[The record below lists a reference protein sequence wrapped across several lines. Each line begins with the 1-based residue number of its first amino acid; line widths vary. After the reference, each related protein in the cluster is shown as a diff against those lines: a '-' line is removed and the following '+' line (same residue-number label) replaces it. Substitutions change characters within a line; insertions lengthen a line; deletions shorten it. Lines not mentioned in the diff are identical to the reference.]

1 MSAKDKKVPR
11 NRAMMY
17 AQQPQYAPYKDVD
30 SLYDAIETKLKPKRF
45 AVILH
50 DKDVDDKG
58 QPEAPQ
64 LHAMLEFENARH
76 VRAVAKALGDKPQYL
91 QIWDAGISNG
101 FSYLVH
107 RTEKAKNKYQ
117 YNPDEVKANFD
128 YAAELERIAK
138 QVNKA
143 KSGKKGGKVDT
154 LLNELY
160 SGSIRK
166 KDVEEQITGS
176 EYGKNCRKI
185 EDVEAKR
192 LQQEAKVDTLLNEL
206 YSGSIR
212 KKDVEEQITGSEY
225 GKNCRKIEDVEAKRL
240 QQEAEEFNR
249 KRIEAGKPVVVI
261 WIWGYSG
268 TGKTSLAIDKAKQA
282 GTPYYIT
289 GSTRD
294 IFQRYKG
301 EHTIIFDEFRPKS
314 MEYEDL
320 LRIIDPYSVAPPY
333 YITGSTRDI
342 FQRYKGEHTIIFDEF
357 RPKSMEYE
365 DLLRIIDPYSVAP
378 MAPARYHDKYLACDL
393 FIFTSPYSPSG
404 YYNEKFPT
412 WWEENSVDSF
422 EQLHR
427 RISLALYLDEDYIYL
442 AKYNTHTKEYEK
454 DENIKVKNTYS
465 KSARNHSGIQKSD
478 EDTFRELFD

>member
-1 MSAKDKKVPR
+1 MSAKDKKVLR

-30 SLYDAIETKLKPKRF
+30 SLYKAIETKLKPKRF
-45 AVILH
+45 AIILH

-91 QIWDAGISNG
+91 QIWDKGIANG

-107 RTEKAKNKYQ
+107 RTENAKNKYQ

-128 YAAELERIAK
+128 YVAELERIAK

-143 KSGKKGGKVDT
+143 KSGKKGG
-154 LLNELY
+154 
-160 SGSIRK
+160 
-166 KDVEEQITGS
+166 
-176 EYGKNCRKI
+176 
-185 EDVEAKR
+185 
-192 LQQEAKVDTLLNEL
+192 KVDTLLNEL

-320 LRIIDPYSVAPPY
+320 LRIIDPYSVAP
-333 YITGSTRDI
+333 
-342 FQRYKGEHTIIFDEF
+342 
-357 RPKSMEYE
+357 
-365 DLLRIIDPYSVAP
+365 

-412 WWEENSVDSF
+412 WWEENFVDSF

-454 DENIKVKNTYS
+454 DENIKVKNTFS
-465 KSARNHSGIQKSD
+465 KSARNNSGNQKSD

>member
-192 LQQEAKVDTLLNEL
+192 LQQEA
-206 YSGSIR
+206 
-212 KKDVEEQITGSEY
+212 
-225 GKNCRKIEDVEAKRL
+225 
-240 QQEAEEFNR
+240 EEFNQ
-249 KRIEAGKPVVVI
+249 KRIEAGKPVIVI
-261 WIWGYSG
+261 WMWGSSG

-282 GTPYYIT
+282 GT
-289 GSTRD
+289 
-294 IFQRYKG
+294 
-301 EHTIIFDEFRPKS
+301 
-314 MEYEDL
+314 
-320 LRIIDPYSVAPPY
+320 PY

>member
-1 MSAKDKKVPR
+1 MSAKDKKIPR

-91 QIWDAGISNG
+91 QIWDDGIANG

-107 RTEKAKNKYQ
+107 RTENAKNKYQ

-128 YAAELERIAK
+128 YVAELERIAK

-143 KSGKKGGKVDT
+143 KYGKKGGKVDT

-192 LQQEAKVDTLLNEL
+192 LQQEA
-206 YSGSIR
+206 
-212 KKDVEEQITGSEY
+212 
-225 GKNCRKIEDVEAKRL
+225 
-240 QQEAEEFNR
+240 EEFNQ
-249 KRIEAGKPVVVI
+249 KRIEAGKPVIVI
-261 WIWGYSG
+261 WMWGSSG

-282 GTPYYIT
+282 GT
-289 GSTRD
+289 
-294 IFQRYKG
+294 
-301 EHTIIFDEFRPKS
+301 
-314 MEYEDL
+314 
-320 LRIIDPYSVAPPY
+320 PY

-404 YYNEKFPT
+404 YYDEKFPA
-412 WWEENSVDSF
+412 WWEENTVDSF
-422 EQLHR
+422 EQLRR
-427 RISLALYLDEDYIYL
+427 RISLALYLDEEYIYL

-454 DENIKVKNTYS
+454 DESIKVKNTYS
-465 KSARNHSGIQKSD
+465 KSARNTNGNQKSE

>member
-1 MSAKDKKVPR
+1 MSAKDKKIPR

-91 QIWDAGISNG
+91 QIWDDGIANG

-107 RTEKAKNKYQ
+107 RTENAKNKYQ

-128 YAAELERIAK
+128 YVAELERIAK

-143 KSGKKGGKVDT
+143 KYGKKGGKVDT

-192 LQQEAKVDTLLNEL
+192 LQQEA
-206 YSGSIR
+206 
-212 KKDVEEQITGSEY
+212 
-225 GKNCRKIEDVEAKRL
+225 
-240 QQEAEEFNR
+240 EEFNQ
-249 KRIEAGKPVVVI
+249 KRIEAGKPVIVI
-261 WIWGYSG
+261 WMWGSSG

-282 GTPYYIT
+282 GT
-289 GSTRD
+289 
-294 IFQRYKG
+294 
-301 EHTIIFDEFRPKS
+301 
-314 MEYEDL
+314 
-320 LRIIDPYSVAPPY
+320 PY

-404 YYNEKFPT
+404 YYDEKFPA
-412 WWEENSVDSF
+412 WWEENTVDSF
-422 EQLHR
+422 EQLRR
-427 RISLALYLDEDYIYL
+427 RISLALYLDEEYIYL

-454 DENIKVKNTYS
+454 DQNIKVKNTYS
-465 KSARNHSGIQKSD
+465 KSARNTSGNPKSE

>member
-192 LQQEAKVDTLLNEL
+192 LQQEA
-206 YSGSIR
+206 
-212 KKDVEEQITGSEY
+212 
-225 GKNCRKIEDVEAKRL
+225 
-240 QQEAEEFNR
+240 EEFNR

-282 GTPYYIT
+282 GT
-289 GSTRD
+289 
-294 IFQRYKG
+294 
-301 EHTIIFDEFRPKS
+301 
-314 MEYEDL
+314 
-320 LRIIDPYSVAPPY
+320 PY

>member
-138 QVNKA
+138 QINKA

-192 LQQEAKVDTLLNEL
+192 LQQEA
-206 YSGSIR
+206 
-212 KKDVEEQITGSEY
+212 
-225 GKNCRKIEDVEAKRL
+225 
-240 QQEAEEFNR
+240 EEFNQ
-249 KRIEAGKPVVVI
+249 KRIEAGKPVIVI
-261 WIWGYSG
+261 WMWGSSG
-268 TGKTSLAIDKAKQA
+268 TGKTSLAIDKAKQT
-282 GTPYYIT
+282 GT
-289 GSTRD
+289 
-294 IFQRYKG
+294 
-301 EHTIIFDEFRPKS
+301 
-314 MEYEDL
+314 
-320 LRIIDPYSVAPPY
+320 PY

-404 YYNEKFPT
+404 YYDEKFPT

-427 RISLALYLDEDYIYL
+427 RISLALYLDEEYIYL
-442 AKYNTHTKEYEK
+442 AKYNAHTKEYEK

-465 KSARNHSGIQKSD
+465 KSARNTNGNQKSE

>member
-1 MSAKDKKVPR
+1 M
-11 NRAMMY
+11 
-17 AQQPQYAPYKDVD
+17 
-30 SLYDAIETKLKPKRF
+30 
-45 AVILH
+45 
-50 DKDVDDKG
+50 
-58 QPEAPQ
+58 
-64 LHAMLEFENARH
+64 
-76 VRAVAKALGDKPQYL
+76 
-91 QIWDAGISNG
+91 
-101 FSYLVH
+101 
-107 RTEKAKNKYQ
+107 
-117 YNPDEVKANFD
+117 
-128 YAAELERIAK
+128 
-138 QVNKA
+138 
-143 KSGKKGGKVDT
+143 
-154 LLNELY
+154 
-160 SGSIRK
+160 
-166 KDVEEQITGS
+166 
-176 EYGKNCRKI
+176 
-185 EDVEAKR
+185 
-192 LQQEAKVDTLLNEL
+192 
-206 YSGSIR
+206 
-212 KKDVEEQITGSEY
+212 EEQITGSEY

-268 TGKTSLAIDKAKQA
+268 TGKTSLAIDKAKQ
-282 GTPYYIT
+282 T
-289 GSTRD
+289 G
-294 IFQRYKG
+294 K
-301 EHTIIFDEFRPKS
+301 
-314 MEYEDL
+314 
-320 LRIIDPYSVAPPY
+320 PY

>member
-1 MSAKDKKVPR
+1 MSAKDKKVLR

-17 AQQPQYAPYKDVD
+17 AQQPQYAPYTDVD
-30 SLYDAIETKLKPKRF
+30 SLYKAIETKLKPKRF
-45 AVILH
+45 AIILH

-91 QIWDAGISNG
+91 QIWDDGIANG

-107 RTEKAKNKYQ
+107 RTENAKNKYQ
-117 YNPDEVKANFD
+117 YNPSEVKANFD
-128 YAAELERIAK
+128 YVAELERIAK

-143 KSGKKGGKVDT
+143 KYGKKGGKVDI

-160 SGSIRK
+160 SGSI
-166 KDVEEQITGS
+166 Q
-176 EYGKNCRKI
+176 
-185 EDVEAKR
+185 
-192 LQQEAKVDTLLNEL
+192 
-206 YSGSIR
+206 

-268 TGKTSLAIDKAKQA
+268 TGKTSLAIDKAKQT
-282 GTPYYIT
+282 GKPYYIT

-301 EHTIIFDEFRPKS
+301 EHI
-314 MEYEDL
+314 
-320 LRIIDPYSVAPPY
+320 
-333 YITGSTRDI
+333 
-342 FQRYKGEHTIIFDEF
+342 IIFDEF

>member
-192 LQQEAKVDTLLNEL
+192 LQQEA
-206 YSGSIR
+206 
-212 KKDVEEQITGSEY
+212 
-225 GKNCRKIEDVEAKRL
+225 
-240 QQEAEEFNR
+240 EEFNQ
-249 KRIEAGKPVVVI
+249 KRIEAGKPVIVI
-261 WIWGYSG
+261 WMWGSSG

-282 GTPYYIT
+282 GT
-289 GSTRD
+289 
-294 IFQRYKG
+294 
-301 EHTIIFDEFRPKS
+301 
-314 MEYEDL
+314 
-320 LRIIDPYSVAPPY
+320 PY

-427 RISLALYLDEDYIYL
+427 RISLAFFDYIS
-442 AKYNTHTKEYEK
+442 
-454 DENIKVKNTYS
+454 VKNNVGRLRTHFVIPQTLLIIS
-465 KSARNHSGIQKSD
+465 VI
-478 EDTFRELFD
+478 F

>member
-107 RTEKAKNKYQ
+107 RTENAKNKYQ
-117 YNPDEVKANFD
+117 YNPSEVKANFD
-128 YAAELERIAK
+128 YVAELERIAK

-143 KSGKKGGKVDT
+143 KYGKKGGKVDT

-192 LQQEAKVDTLLNEL
+192 LQQEA
-206 YSGSIR
+206 
-212 KKDVEEQITGSEY
+212 
-225 GKNCRKIEDVEAKRL
+225 
-240 QQEAEEFNR
+240 EEFNQ
-249 KRIEAGKPVVVI
+249 KRIEAGKPVIVI

-282 GTPYYIT
+282 GT
-289 GSTRD
+289 
-294 IFQRYKG
+294 
-301 EHTIIFDEFRPKS
+301 
-314 MEYEDL
+314 
-320 LRIIDPYSVAPPY
+320 PY

-454 DENIKVKNTYS
+454 DQNIKVKNTYS
-465 KSARNHSGIQKSD
+465 NSARNTNGNPKSE